1 MKKYNIDGLPGL
13 TMQGKKGP
21 NGKRGCRTFCN
32 VQNSYKLDLEYQYS
46 VGVYSET
53 GDIIAIPIPSYG
65 IIPILGDYVIN
76 VTNSKS
82 YLYSVI
88 NIIPI
93 EKSVLKNA
101 LREEDSES
109 SDDSDTDSL
118 SFNDEV
124 IALLKTIDGVDEITT
139 GDDPYYYVFELSLL
153 DTWNFKSGVVF
164 DSDLNVLVKSTKLR
178 RTPWYGYYK
187 PMYIKSETTFESF
200 PGNHFSYV
208 DKNGKI
214 FIEDP
219 IDKSKQL
226 TPANGYKCLFN
237 FYRDILG
244 YGVNE
249 YGWLQTTP
257 GEISP
262 IVNLPLKDY
271 DYAPLDV
278 FANVEHYNTELE
290 KGKNPDDNDLSV
302 VNEVSENYAVQC
314 LKLKII
320 DSLTGK
326 PFKSYLEEVAEGEEQ
341 PNLEYDIE
349 VSIVFGDEYYVDFG
363 NAGDSN
369 ENNSQQNP
377 VVTYTDDFKDPIN
390 PDEKDPDNKE
400 TLWSIVDK
408 GSVSQKGYCL
418 NLTNRLVQYTCKRRQ
433 PSITPPHED
442 TLKEIYEKRT
452 FNVDFKVKVNRN
464 SNIKKGD
471 KDRVYKFEVIYFK
484 PTEPNTVISLVT
496 KDESNLDDGAVNPLD
511 NYTDLH
517 VSSIYADTIFQIK
530 YYTKYI
536 EDVDD
541 PEAEYVVVE
550 HIIEKTAE
558 DIIAGMSTY
567 DDTTD
572 RIDIQEVI
580 SDEEYL
586 RSISNTI
593 LSAGSSLTND
603 TEETSSDIEISKIIT
618 SEIRYVNTLGDNNT
632 HNAPIHVDSTGCA
645 SIPLIYYNGSKY
657 NDYSNT
663 IAYITIKPYIAAV
676 SEDRNTNTK
685 PTWTDSLFFPA
696 TILFNNKNVTVDDGG
711 IIEVECRVLKRSFID
726 DERVKK
732 LGAVVGPTTINE
744 KDVYFEQSNYFWSE
758 DTVGDAKL
766 RYEEGTY
773 GYNNQFATHISED
786 PFNAM
791 FKVESDKLLFYS
803 SANPAVNKSKLQ
815 PIDWLKTKLSNNE
828 EDVSLDYEDDS
839 IPEDMYED
847 FESESEANDI
857 GTDNLIT
864 SNDIDS
870 YNENGRTVEYT
881 EYALTQFVISTT
893 LSSADLKNIKIVA
906 ELYNNDK
913 EHIKS
918 VSSCMDKMWDTDLY
932 SNDTD
937 SVDNVVTTRKDILR
951 DGLDKFILIQRST
964 PTSTKFYN
972 YSKTATNNLINP
984 HYFEVASYNDFE
996 NCYEY
1001 NDEGKVIGMSQKYNK
1016 YGMYNHLGHSKNFT
1030 SALNFDDENIFPC
1043 TILLKDYNTMNDPG
1057 DNISTIMIP
1066 TELFNKCTMSVYAY
1080 CKTSST
1086 SASKILLGTSTGNE
1100 TY

>member
-53 GDIIAIPIPSYG
+53 GDIVAIPIPSYG
-65 IIPILGDYVIN
+65 ITPIIGDYVIN

-93 EKSVLKNA
+93 EKSALKNA
-101 LREEDSES
+101 SSEEDIAPSDDS
-109 SDDSDTDSL
+109 SDDSSTGSL

-124 IALLKTIDGVDEITT
+124 IALLKTIDGVNEITT
-139 GDDPYYYVFELSLL
+139 GEDPYYYVFELSLL
-153 DTWNFKSGVVF
+153 DTWSFKSGVVF

-200 PGNHFSYV
+200 PGNRFSYV

-214 FIEDP
+214 LVEDP
-219 IDKSKQL
+219 SDKAKTL
-226 TPANGYKCLFN
+226 TPDNGYKCLFN

-244 YGVNE
+244 YGVDE

-262 IVNLPLKDY
+262 IVNLPLKEY
-271 DYAPLDV
+271 DNAPLDV
-278 FANVEHYNTELE
+278 FKNSENYIAELE
-290 KGKNPDDNDLSV
+290 KGKDPDENDLSV

-320 DSLTGK
+320 DSLTGE

-363 NAGDSN
+363 NSGDSN
-369 ENNSQQNP
+369 ETNSQQKP
-377 VVTYTDDFKDPIN
+377 EVTYNDNFKETSEH
-390 PDEKDPDNKE
+390 PDKDKITNKE

-408 GSVSQKGYCL
+408 GSTSQKGYCL
-418 NLTNRLVQYTCKRRQ
+418 NLTNRLVSYTCKRRQ
-433 PSITPPHED
+433 PSTTPPHED
-442 TLKEIYEKRT
+442 PLDNIYEKRT
-452 FNVDFKVKVNRN
+452 FDVTFKVKVNRN

-471 KDRVYKFEVIYFK
+471 KDRVYRFEVIYFK
-484 PTEPNTVISLVT
+484 PAEPDTVITLAV
-496 KDESNLDDGAVNPLD
+496 KDESNLDDAAVNPLD
-511 NYTDLH
+511 NYTTFNL
-517 VSSIYADTIFQIK
+517 SSIDTDTIFQIK

-541 PEAEYVVVE
+541 PEAEYIVVE

-593 LSAGSSLTND
+593 LSAGSLSAND
-603 TEETSSDIEISKIIT
+603 GEETSSDIEISKLIT
-618 SEIRYVNTLGDNNT
+618 SEIRYVKNASASEE
-632 HNAPIHVDSTGCA
+632 NAPIHVDSTGCA
-645 SIPLIYYNGSKY
+645 SIPLVYFNGSMN

-663 IAYITIKPYIAAV
+663 IAYIAIKPYIATVA
-676 SEDRNTNTK
+676 EDKNIK

-696 TILFNNKNVTVDDGG
+696 TILFNNKNVTVDNGG
-711 IIEVECRVLKRSFID
+711 IIEVECRVLKRSFMD

-732 LGAVVGPTTINE
+732 LGAVVGPTIINE

-773 GYNNQFATHISED
+773 GYNNQFATQISED

-803 SANPAVNKSKLQ
+803 SVNPAVNKSKLQ
-815 PIDWLKTKLSNNE
+815 PISWLKAKLGGNNE
-828 EDVSLDYEDDS
+828 EDTSLNHEDNS
-839 IPEDMYED
+839 MSEDMYAD
-847 FESESEANDI
+847 YDGMI
-857 GTDNLIT
+857 DTDNMDTDSLIT
-864 SNDIDS
+864 ADDIDS
-870 YNENGRTVEYT
+870 YNEDGRNIEYT
-881 EYALTQFVISTT
+881 DYALTQFVISTT
-893 LSSADLKNIKIVA
+893 LSSDDLKNIKIVA

-918 VSSCMDKMWDTDLY
+918 VSSCMDKMWDTELY
-932 SNDTD
+932 NNDKDGVNNTE
-937 SVDNVVTTRKDILR
+937 TTRKDILR

-972 YSKTATNNLINP
+972 RNVLNP

-1001 NDEGKVIGMSQKYNK
+1001 DDTGKIVGMSDKYNK

-1043 TILLKDYNTMNDPG
+1043 TVLLKDYNTMNDPG

-1066 TELFNKCTMSVYAY
+1066 SELFNKCTMSIYAY

-1086 SASKILLGTSTGNE
+1086 AASKILLGTTSGNE